1 MLEINVMKAN
11 AIVATLLVAAA
22 IDADARFAS
31 PYPRKAV
38 APDDTGGWIAIN
50 GNAAPAARSPIR
62 IDEGLSPSNRVG
74 TAQDPNVHSASLA
87 SAPLSDATV
96 GFVSVVSR

>member
-31 PYPRKAV
+31 PYPRKVV
-38 APDDTGGWIAIN
+38 APDEGGGWIAIN
-50 GNAAPAARSPIR
+50 GNAWLRSVESQADR
-62 IDEGLSPSNRVG
+62 RRTVAKEASKQKLKAGMF
-74 TAQDPNVHSASLA
+74 HSASP
-87 SAPLSDATV
+87 APAP
-96 GFVSVVSR
+96 

>member
-38 APDDTGGWIAIN
+38 APDETGGWIAIN

-74 TAQDPNVHSASLA
+74 TAQDSNVHSASLA